1 MTSFFEGQLPQNKAI
16 SNQNKGHFGF
26 YVYIIS
32 TYHFHAFGDA
42 SFEFYINLES
52 DNDTVDLKKSLHHI
66 EPWQALG

>member
-1 MTSFFEGQLPQNKAI
+1 MTSFFEGQLPQNEAI
-16 SNQNKGHFGF
+16 SNQNKGQFGF

-42 SFEFYINLES
+42 SFDFYINLES